1 MDEQTHSVQESTDM
15 SISSNDDGI
24 EQQNK
29 FNVELKKNHGEAQED
44 VLLEVQQSS
53 AAKSRSPHLHF
64 DGTGGLGDTMDQS

>member
-53 AAKSRSPHLHF
+53 AKSRSPHLHF